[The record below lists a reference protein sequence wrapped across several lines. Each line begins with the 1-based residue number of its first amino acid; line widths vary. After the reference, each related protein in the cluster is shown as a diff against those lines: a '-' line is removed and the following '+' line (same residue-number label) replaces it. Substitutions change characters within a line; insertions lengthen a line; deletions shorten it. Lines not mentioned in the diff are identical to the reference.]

1 LLLYVAVSGIINK
14 KYINL
19 SDSRMATISNLYVD
33 AGATYSN
40 IITVTASNGQ
50 ALDLTSYTVASQ
62 MRKSYSSSTVHAFT
76 ASVYEAANGKIR
88 LQLTNTQSEAIPA
101 GRWLYDVEITSPSG
115 TKTRVVEGIVTV
127 NPQITQ
133 I

>member
-1 LLLYVAVSGIINK
+1 
-14 KYINL
+14 
-19 SDSRMATISNLYVD
+19 MATISNLYVD

-50 ALDLTSYTVASQ
+50 ALDLTDYTVRSQ
-62 MRKSYSSSTVHAFT
+62 MRKSYQSSTAYAFT
-76 ASVYEAANGKIR
+76 ASVYEATQGKIR
-88 LQLTNTQSEAIPA
+88 LQLTATSSEAIPA

-115 TKTRVVEGIVTV
+115 TKTRVIEGIVTV

>member
-1 LLLYVAVSGIINK
+1 
-14 KYINL
+14 
-19 SDSRMATISNLYVD
+19 MATISNLYVD

-40 IITVTASNGQ
+40 IISVTAANGQ
-50 ALDLTSYTVASQ
+50 ALDLTGYSVASQ
-62 MRKSYSSSTVHAFT
+62 MRKSYQSSTAYAFT
-76 ASVYEAANGKIR
+76 ASVYDAVRGKIR
-88 LQLTNTQSEAIPA
+88 LQLTSTQSEAVPA

>member
-1 LLLYVAVSGIINK
+1 
-14 KYINL
+14 
-19 SDSRMATISNLYVD
+19 MATISNLYVD

-76 ASVYEAANGKIR
+76 ASVYDAATGKIR
-88 LQLTNTQSEAIPA
+88 LQLTSSASEAIPA